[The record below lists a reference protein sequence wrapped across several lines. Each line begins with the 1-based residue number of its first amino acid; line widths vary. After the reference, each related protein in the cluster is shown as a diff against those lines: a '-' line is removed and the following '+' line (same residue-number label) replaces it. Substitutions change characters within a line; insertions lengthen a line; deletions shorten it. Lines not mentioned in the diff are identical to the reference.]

1 MEIFKASFKVPPKI
15 IFKLSSKKLIDLLI
29 STTYGFLTC
38 LYKCTVYPQLG
49 IPSKMTL

>member
-15 IFKLSSKKLIDLLI
+15 IFKLSSKKLIDHNF
-29 STTYGFLTC
+29 TTYGFLTC